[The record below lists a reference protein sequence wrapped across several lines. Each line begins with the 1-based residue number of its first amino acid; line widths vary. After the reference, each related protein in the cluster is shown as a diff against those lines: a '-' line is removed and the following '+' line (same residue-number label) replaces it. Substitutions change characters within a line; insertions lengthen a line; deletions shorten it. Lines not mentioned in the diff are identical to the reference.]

1 MSIEITT
8 ELIKELRDATGIS
21 VMQCKKALE
30 EVGGDIEKALI
41 VLKKKSGDIAAKK
54 SDRDAK
60 DGMIIVVNG
69 VGKSVLLTLHCET
82 DFVAKNSDFTGLA
95 QALADKALAEGVDAM
110 KVASA
115 DMINEII
122 QKVGEKIELGTVKEI
137 TGTVLGSYVHS
148 GKSAVLVSL
157 TGGTPEL
164 AKDIAMHI
172 AAMKPAY
179 MTREEVTEDAV
190 AKAKEVFMKEVAE
203 SDKPQEIKDKMLEGK
218 INTYFKEQTLMDQSF
233 IKNPDMTIKALLEK
247 EKATIVTFVRESI
260 A

>member
-1 MSIEITT
+1 MQITT

-21 VMQCKKALE
+21 IMQCKKALE
-30 EVGGDIEKALI
+30 EVDGDMEKALI

-60 DGMIIVVNG
+60 DGAMLVKNG
-69 VGKSVLLTLHCET
+69 NGKAVLVTLHCET
-82 DFVAKNSDFTGLA
+82 DFVAKNDDFTTLLEK
-95 QALADKALAEGVDAM
+95 LADIAINEGVEAM
-110 KVASA
+110 KTKAEN
-115 DMINEII
+115 MINEII
-122 QKVGEKIELGTVKEI
+122 QKVGEKVELGTVMEI
-137 TGTVLGSYVHS
+137 QGETLGSYVHS
-148 GKSAVLVSL
+148 GKSAVIVSL

-172 AAMKPAY
+172 AAMKPTY
-179 MTREEVTEDAV
+179 MTRDEVTEDAV
-190 AKAKEVFMKEVAE
+190 NTAKEVFMKEVEE

-247 EKATIVTFVRESI
+247 EKSTIVKFVRESI
-260 A
+260 G

>member
-1 MSIEITT
+1 MEITT

-60 DGMIIVVNG
+60 EGVIIVVNG
-69 VGKSVLLTLHCET
+69 TGKSVLLALHCET
-82 DFVAKNSDFTGLA
+82 DFVAKNSDFTTLA
-95 QALADKALAEGVDAM
+95 QALADKALTEGVDAM
-110 KVASA
+110 KAASL
-115 DMINEII
+115 DMINQII
-122 QKVGEKIELGTVKEI
+122 QKVGEKVELGTVKEI
-137 TGTVLGSYVHS
+137 DGAVLGSYVHS
-148 GKSAVLVSL
+148 GKSAVVVSL
-157 TGGTPEL
+157 TGGTTDL

-172 AAMKPAY
+172 AAMKPTY
-179 MTREEVTEDAV
+179 MERGEVTEDAV
-190 AKAKEVFMKEVAE
+190 AKAKEVFAKEVAE